1 MAHIHRTLRQLSL
14 SLLVVGAVSAS
25 VPASAQ
31 DKGTVRLGHNRGW
44 NNAALIIGISQGYF
58 KQAGVTVVERS
69 FNNPADIVQAI
80 ATGDLDA
87 GVSPSGVLFTAVQRG
102 VKVKGVAVVQGGQNP
117 PVTFMVRTDS
127 GINTVAD
134 LKGKN
139 VAIGG
144 FGGTSDLTVRYW
156 ASRAGLD
163 PKTDYKT
170 SFVPFQ
176 LMLPSLVNKQI
187 DAAPIDAMLAMKVKQ
202 QYAGQLKPLFSY
214 EDVTKTAIGSL
225 HVNGLVLNFGTAFIE
240 RDRDAAVRFL
250 EGYLRAVKTVLTEPK
265 RAINEWSQA
274 SNDEAVKML
283 DSPPSL
289 PADGKIYLDA
299 LQFEADMALKFG
311 YIKQPMDLKVAI
323 DHSLIEEAARRIK

>member
-1 MAHIHRTLRQLSL
+1 MPRLRQCLKPAIA
-14 SLLVVGAVSAS
+14 LLFAIGAATSA
-25 VPASAQ
+25 VPAAAQ
-31 DKGTVRLGHNRGW
+31 EKGTVRLGHNRGW
-44 NNAALIIGISQGYF
+44 NNIALILGISQGHF
-58 KQAGVTVVERS
+58 KQAGVTVIEKS

-102 VKVKGVAVVQGGQNP
+102 VKVKGVAVVQAGQNP

-127 GINTVAD
+127 GINSVAD

-144 FGGTSDLTVRYW
+144 FGGTSDLTLRYW

-163 PKTDYKT
+163 PKTDFKT

-187 DAAPIDAMLAMKVKQ
+187 DAAPLDAMLSIKVKQ
-202 QYAGQLKPLFSY
+202 QYPGQLKALFSY
-214 EDVTKTAIGSL
+214 EDVTKVAIGNH
-225 HVNGLVLNFGTAFIE
+225 HVNGLLLDFGTAFIE
-240 RDRDAAVRFL
+240 RDRDTAVRFL
-250 EGYLRAVKTVLTEPK
+250 EGYLRAIRSVQADPK
-265 RAINEWSQA
+265 RALNEWSQA
-274 SNDEAVKML
+274 SNDETIKQL
-283 DSPPSL
+283 DSTPHL

-299 LQFEADMALKFG
+299 LQFEAEMAHKFG
-311 YIKQPMDLKVAI
+311 YIKQPMDLKLGI